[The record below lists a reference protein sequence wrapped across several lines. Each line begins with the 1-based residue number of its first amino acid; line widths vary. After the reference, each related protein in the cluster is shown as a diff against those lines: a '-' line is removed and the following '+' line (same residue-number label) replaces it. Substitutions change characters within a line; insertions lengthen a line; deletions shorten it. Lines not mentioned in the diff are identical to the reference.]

1 MEGDQEK
8 PRVFKLSNSRQ
19 RSRVGRRCQHAAHQ
33 PYRDERTPP
42 KLSFLPRGWVLMAQ
56 GVVH

>member
-33 PYRDERTPP
+33 PYRDESNSNP
-42 KLSFLPRGWVLMAQ
+42 LSAPGVGADGP